1 MGRKKIVKEKELLAA
16 IVDSRGFYSVIAE
29 RLGVAWA
36 TVKSAI
42 EESSAAQLAIKAEE
56 EKTLDFVEGRA
67 IARIKADDGAMIRF
81 YLATK
86 GKKRGYTY
94 DEKLETDES
103 AEDSNI
109 NIVCDTPDAEPVDPA
124 TAEGDE

>member
-16 IVDSRGFYSVIAE
+16 IADSRGFYSVIAE

-36 TVKSAI
+36 TVKSAV
-42 EESSAAQLAIKAEE
+42 EESDAAQLAIRAEE
-56 EKTLDFVEGRA
+56 EKTLDFVEGKA
-67 IARIKADDGAMIRF
+67 IARIKADDGVMIRF

-94 DEKLETDES
+94 DET
-103 AEDSNI
+103 
-109 NIVCDTPDAEPVDPA
+109 TA
-124 TAEGDE
+124 TAEAAIADTEVNISVNGGEPAPAEADA

>member
-16 IVDSRGFYSVIAE
+16 IADSRGFYSVIAE

-36 TVKSAI
+36 TVKSAV
-42 EESSAAQLAIKAEE
+42 EESDAAQLAIRAEE
-56 EKTLDFVEGRA
+56 EKTLDFVEGKA

-94 DEKLETDES
+94 DET
-103 AEDSNI
+103 
-109 NIVCDTPDAEPVDPA
+109 TA
-124 TAEGDE
+124 TAEAAIADTEVNISVNGGEPAPAEAAE